1 MKAPID
7 TTQRPGCREQRH
19 CSGRWMKTGR
29 LWIWAPWA
37 TLGMIEWT
45 ERGYRVVNY
54 YPTGNFCMGMQKYAR
69 RTVWRKSLVDAKKAF
84 LARCP
89 NDQTEATAGAS
100 PEYSTVNQKS

>member
-1 MKAPID
+1 
-7 TTQRPGCREQRH
+7 
-19 CSGRWMKTGR
+19 MKTGR

-54 YPTGNFCMGMQKYAR
+54 YPTGNFCMGMEKYSR
-69 RTVWRKSLVDAKKAF
+69 RTVWRKSLAEAKKAF

-89 NDQTEATAGAS
+89 NVEVSQLRD
-100 PEYSTVNQKS
+100 K